1 MKKLTTISLSTLTVA
16 AVLTL
21 AACGG
26 GDGGSSQPAGNNDS
40 GSGNTGNNNGG
51 GGGITT
57 PTPPTGT
64 VATPQY
70 DSGSVQLAVFN
81 QVNKYRSQCGF
92 PTFQQNTILDQAA
105 AAHAAY
111 GLQNNVIGDNETT
124 GNPGFTG
131 VTYAD
136 RAAHFGFPSSAFS
149 TGVSSGFYMNATLSN
164 DQYGKDLVDGFVS
177 GVYHVALITWPET
190 IAGVGVATTTYNGF
204 PQLSAT
210 IAFGVDGKSAGSMPL
225 TFPCN
230 GVTGIPYA
238 ASGERPTP
246 PGTSGQWGSPI
257 AVTGNTSDKVTLQ
270 SAVLV
275 DQSGTQIAL
284 KMLDAT
290 NDPNKLLPSFEAVAY
305 PVSALKPNSTY
316 SATLN
321 GTING
326 TPFTRNFSFTTGNT
340 VG

>member
-1 MKKLTTISLSTLTVA
+1 MKKLTTISLSALA
-16 AVLTL
+16 AASLLAL

-26 GDGGSSQPAGNNDS
+26 GGGDSGGTNTGSNGNNPNPSNPGTPSTTVPGTLDS
-40 GSGNTGNNNGG
+40 
-51 GGGITT
+51 
-57 PTPPTGT
+57 
-64 VATPQY
+64 AQY
-70 DSGSVQLAVFN
+70 PADSVQLAVFN

-105 AAHAAY
+105 AAHASY

-149 TGVSSGFYMNATLSN
+149 TGVSSGFYTNATLSN

-177 GVYHVALITWPET
+177 GVYHVALVTWPET
-190 IAGVGVATTTYNGF
+190 VAGVGVATTTYNGF

-210 IAFGVDGKSAGSMPL
+210 IAFGVDGKSAGSTPL
-225 TFPCN
+225 TFPCD

-246 PGTSGQWGSPI
+246 PGTSGQWGTPI

-270 SAVLV
+270 SAVLL

-290 NDPNKLLPSFEAVAY
+290 TDPNKLLPAFEAVAY

-326 TPFTRNFSFTTGNT
+326 VPFTRTFSFTTGDT